1 MSDLCYL
8 CLAAPSEVAVP
19 GYGFKVCT
27 RCWQHAEQGWEA
39 EFEPSIF
46 NALARA
52 GLLIPDRNATGR
64 LPRAY
69 APPADFN
76 L

>member
-1 MSDLCYL
+1 MSLCYL
-8 CLAAPSEVAVP
+8 CLGAPSEVKVP
-19 GYGFKVCT
+19 GYGFSVCKI
-27 RCWQHAEQGWEA
+27 CWRNRENGWDPK
-39 EFEPSIF
+39 FEPSLF

-52 GLLIPDRNATGR
+52 GLLIPDRNENGR

-69 APPADFN
+69 QPPADFN